1 MVLFN
6 YIKTKIK
13 NSTMDLNFSK
23 HWHVFMQTL
32 YKTYIRPTHLNCMLV
47 NPLCVMFLQDN
58 ITVSFCWGLCCM
70 LLWDVRLSSLLQEHC
85 AVVTSKTLWSPRSGG
100 PPVSVPP
107 SGCTLTPPLDIT
119 LFDGRM
125 PLETH

>member
-32 YKTYIRPTHLNCMLV
+32 YKTYIRPTHHSCMLV
-47 NPLCVMFLQDN
+47 NPLCVMFLQNN
-58 ITVSFCWGLCCM
+58 ITVSFC
-70 LLWDVRLSSLLQEHC
+70 
-85 AVVTSKTLWSPRSGG
+85 
-100 PPVSVPP
+100 
-107 SGCTLTPPLDIT
+107 
-119 LFDGRM
+119 
-125 PLETH
+125 